1 MSDIIEN
8 LIEKNGVTQDDFQDD
23 DVRDQVAEIETD
35 DTKHGPSKAEIEEE
49 QRIKAFK
56 AKMSLDNKRERKI
69 PVDPDRV
76 EEIIEK
82 FKTKYKIN
90 ETFDKYFI
98 EQIHTFHNEENHDR
112 IVKGAIGQDDQLQF
126 TEVFFQELVDWVR
139 EKIRSY
145 VKQEF
150 ESDPNMA
157 EDKKEVLNNLDIH
170 VGLTVDN
177 AGIDKVTL
185 IAWHYL
191 LKNLEK
197 ISREFIKEYKDE
209 LVGYN
214 KQKIAIELYNKE
226 ITNILSN
233 HPQMKAFANT
243 IISITFSWMKKYHA
257 KSARLSKFIYELQ
270 LNDMYVMLNTIVRYL
285 ILIAIKNRNPLE
297 LRALMSTYISLIH
310 RNIISLLSADIT
322 KVKIGYVAAV
332 QYMFEEGERTHFAYN
347 KQQMIAEAMAN
358 VFKIYN
364 KRKLKTNSKIL
375 EMFKHLG
382 ELNQIDFFYFMDPRY
397 SILDNMYMY
406 TLIGAD
412 IKNTDDDIANGFA
425 FSSKYLSRKN
435 FQPVKK
441 YFDNIYSGEIQNN
454 LNKFFEHEKT
464 ADVFYNRMKN
474 NILRAVNPAHY
485 ISSAGEQPEE
495 DISKAIKELDIVC
508 NKSIKEIQHVGQ
520 NKRS

>member
-8 LIEKNGVTQDDFQDD
+8 LIEKNGITQNDFQDD
-23 DVRDQVAEIETD
+23 DVREQVTEIETD
-35 DTKHGPSKAEIEEE
+35 DTKHGPSKAEVEEE

-56 AKMSLDNKRERKI
+56 AKMSLDGKRERKI

-76 EEIIEK
+76 EEIIED
-82 FKTKYKIN
+82 FKNKYKIN
-90 ETFDKYFI
+90 ETFDEYFSN
-98 EQIHTFHNEENHDR
+98 QIYTFHNEKNHDR

-139 EKIRSY
+139 ERIHEY
-145 VKQEF
+145 VAQEF
-150 ESDPNMA
+150 KDDPNMA

-191 LKNLEK
+191 LKNLER

-233 HPQMKAFANT
+233 HPQMKAFTNT

-257 KSARLSKFIYELQ
+257 KSSRLSKFLYELQ

-332 QYMFEEGERTHFAYN
+332 QYMFEEGERTHFAYS

-358 VFKIYN
+358 VFKLHN
-364 KRKLKTNSKIL
+364 KRKLKPNLKIL

-382 ELNQIDFFYFMDPRY
+382 ELNQIDFFYFMNPEY

-406 TLIGAD
+406 TLLGAD
-412 IKNTDDDIANGFA
+412 LKNCDDELANGFTY
-425 FSSKYLSRKN
+425 STKYKPKKN
-435 FQPVKK
+435 YQPVKK
-441 YFDNIYSGEIQNN
+441 YFDTIYAEEIQNS
-454 LNKFFEHEKT
+454 LEQFFKHEKT
-464 ADVFYNRMKN
+464 AQAFYNKFKN
-474 NILRAVNPAHY
+474 NILRAVNPEYY
-485 ISSAGEQPEE
+485 INEKGEAPEE
-495 DISKAIKELDIVC
+495 DMERVIRELDTVC
-508 NKSIKEIQHVGQ
+508 KKSLGEL
-520 NKRS
+520 R